1 MKKSQKEKIN
11 LKNILI
17 ILSVVIGVIL
27 LFTFF
32 DYLVHLLKEEYSVPE
47 YYFRNKIIFGV
58 IWGFLTLLIL
68 FKWKPKIWIKSI
80 VFSTIISILLQ
91 ARYLYEGYSLD
102 FVIEFLFI
110 HFGILFLISYATF
123 KLINKKINIF

>member
-123 KLINKKINIF
+123 KLINKKIIV